1 MYNRLNK
8 IINKIRSLGS
18 SRWGRR
24 EVVDKILSAYMA
36 RDVQLPTLI
45 REKRGFN
52 KFTPAYVIG
61 RMEEHLITVKESKFS
76 QEMSKMHEQLE
87 KNKGVALKAYSKE
100 KNSSSSTSKTVVEE
114 DSDEDSDMNMTPEQM
129 ALFVRKFNKMFKKSG
144 FLNKSKNKDK
154 IKTKR
159 TFKRPCF
166 GCGKE
171 GHFIAE
177 CRNIRVRRRDT
188 NKDGKNKKKEVGE
201 AHLGEEW
208 DSNDDSSVSDD
219 EVGLATISIGEPIN
233 KSSLFEDLTDDEDD
247 FTHTC
252 LMARG
257 SKVDTPTPPLD
268 DDSENDLDFEKMI
281 TSFGKKTTKKIML
294 LMKEIENRDGTL
306 EVQEEL
312 FRLEWEKPLPLKMPL

>member
-1 MYNRLNK
+1 
-8 IINKIRSLGS
+8 
-18 SRWGRR
+18 
-24 EVVDKILSAYMA
+24 
-36 RDVQLPTLI
+36 
-45 REKRGFN
+45 
-52 KFTPAYVIG
+52 
-61 RMEEHLITVKESKFS
+61 
-76 QEMSKMHEQLE
+76 MSKMHEQLE
-87 KNKGVALKAYSKE
+87 KNKGVALKASSKE
-100 KNSSSSTSKTVVEE
+100 KKSSSSTSKTMVEE

-144 FLNKSKNKDK
+144 FLNESKDKDK

-159 TFKRPCF
+159 TSKRSCF

-177 CRNIRVRRRDT
+177 CPNIKVRRRDT
-188 NKDGKNKKKEVGE
+188 NKYDKNKKKEVGE

-208 DSNDDSSVSDD
+208 DSNDNSFDSDD
-219 EVGLATISIGEPIN
+219 EVGLATISIGKPIN
-233 KSSLFEDLTDDEDD
+233 KSSLFEDLTDDEGD

-268 DDSENDLDFEKMI
+268 DDSENDLDFEKI
-281 TSFGKKTTKKIML
+281 INSFGKKATKKIMF
-294 LMKEIENRDGTL
+294 LMKEIENRYGTQ

-312 FRLEWEKPLPLKMPL
+312 FRLEREKTIALENACDNPPRKIPYCRLISIYFGH

>member
-1 MYNRLNK
+1 M
-8 IINKIRSLGS
+8 
-18 SRWGRR
+18 
-24 EVVDKILSAYMA
+24 
-36 RDVQLPTLI
+36 
-45 REKRGFN
+45 
-52 KFTPAYVIG
+52 
-61 RMEEHLITVKESKFS
+61 
-76 QEMSKMHEQLE
+76 
-87 KNKGVALKAYSKE
+87 
-100 KNSSSSTSKTVVEE
+100 VEE

-144 FLNKSKNKDK
+144 FFNKNKDKDK

-159 TFKRPCF
+159 TSKRPCF

-177 CRNIRVRRRDT
+177 CPNIKVRRRDT
-188 NKDGKNKKKEVGE
+188 NKFDKNKKKEVGE

-208 DSNDDSSVSDD
+208 DSNDDSSDSDI
-219 EVGLATISIGEPIN
+219 EAGLATISIGEPIN

-268 DDSENDLDFEKMI
+268 DDSESDFDFEK
-281 TSFGKKTTKKIML
+281 
-294 LMKEIENRDGTL
+294 NDH
-306 EVQEEL
+306 
-312 FRLEWEKPLPLKMPL
+312 